1 MYVLSAGSRQD
12 TEQQLT
18 RKAWAPPRREYI
30 FVFIRVRAAEPELH
44 FTCLQL
50 NGLEVRQRNTVS
62 KSSWR
67 RTIYMNQF
75 TQTMPNVGLLEF
87 FSFCL
92 FTRNRVVMGIR
103 MIRSE
108 PYTAKKSNALRTGLC
123 SCSAFQ
129 AALENF
135 LQLTKQEGWHCCRV
149 WQKSWMWGAGKKR
162 EIRTRKLFCEQNC
175 LHWGS
180 NQTSDR
186 FRPVGGLTIIQ
197 VAKRQVQ
204 LQVVTRPCTW
214 NACLQRLI
222 KTCDTPIWA
231 LEATQES
238 SHSEFLSSNK

>member
-12 TEQQLT
+12 TEQRLT

-50 NGLEVRQRNTVS
+50 NGLEVRQRNAVS

-75 TQTMPNVGLLEF
+75 TQTMPNVGLVEF
-87 FSFCL
+87 FSFLSFYWKYSCDGHQNDKIWALHSKKEQCSEDRAVFMFCL
-92 FTRNRVVMGIR
+92 SGCPRKFPAVDKTR
-103 MIRSE
+103 
-108 PYTAKKSNALRTGLC
+108 GLT
-123 SCSAFQ
+123 
-129 AALENF
+129 L
-135 LQLTKQEGWHCCRV
+135 LQSVTN
-149 WQKSWMWGAGKKR
+149 SWMWGAGKKR

-204 LQVVTRPCTW
+204 LQVVTCPCTW